1 MPVDQEAPRTVQ
13 GQAPQTAK
21 HVHVKVVDENKQGRP
36 AVNITVPIGVVKF
49 GLNMA
54 KTFSPQMKNAD
65 VDWDAVT
72 AMIEEGATG
81 EIVHVQD
88 EAEHKTVDVWVE

>member
-1 MPVDQEAPRTVQ
+1 MSVDDQVSGLVQ
-13 GQAPQTAK
+13 GQARKAAK
-21 HVHVKVVDENKQGRP
+21 YLRVKVVDENKQGRP
-36 AVNITVPIGVVKF
+36 PVNITVPIGVAKF
-49 GLNMA
+49 GLKMA
-54 KTFSPQMKNAD
+54 TTFSPQMKEAN

-72 AMIEEGATG
+72 AMIEDGATG